1 MTIHEETEVL
11 QEPLLG
17 KVNSLMNQSVSRT
30 FTLLGWVWRV
40 WKKLGPPVK
49 RGPCVSW
56 MTRLTWKVRPNEA
69 ESFKRWLSKRLRI
82 YRKLYGRRH
91 SKNVDGSAG
100 VEGRLQQGLA
110 VPEDIDTEILISTM
124 VMVIFSRHTCSLLL
138 LTLIVLL
145 SRFLWAFWTG
155 GVSLEEEFN
164 SPFPLDHP
172 VDIFIQWGA
181 KSDVAALPLWSN
193 LK

>member
-1 MTIHEETEVL
+1 MGLKDMKETWSSCEEGAL
-11 QEPLLG
+11 RLLDDKADLESATQWTG
-17 KVNSLMNQSVSRT
+17 
-30 FTLLGWVWRV
+30 
-40 WKKLGPPVK
+40 
-49 RGPCVSW
+49 
-56 MTRLTWKVRPNEA
+56 
-69 ESFKRWLSKRLRI
+69 SFKRWLSKRLRI

-138 LTLIVLL
+138 LTLIVLF

>member
-1 MTIHEETEVL
+1 M
-11 QEPLLG
+11 
-17 KVNSLMNQSVSRT
+17 
-30 FTLLGWVWRV
+30 
-40 WKKLGPPVK
+40 K

-56 MTRLTWKVRPNEA
+56 MTRLTWKVRPSEA

-110 VPEDIDTEILISTM
+110 GSWGYRYRDFNIKNGYGHLL
-124 VMVIFSRHTCSLLL
+124 SRHTYSLLL
-138 LTLIVLL
+138 IILIVLL
-145 SRFLWAFWTG
+145 SWFLWAFWTW
-155 GVSLEEEFN
+155 GVLLEEEFN
-164 SPFPLDHP
+164 SPFPLDYP

-181 KSDVAALPLWSN
+181 KSYVAALPLWSDLNN
-193 LK
+193 LKGFSEEVVS